1 MDVPIEIDEEDLT
14 EQIYHT
20 GAKYW
25 YRENGRNK
33 NFSYNI
39 RVYFKNEKEQRAA
52 IEKKITYGASTST
65 EDSMDAHHLEMEMQM
80 KEITEGI
87 TKIDINKERYSTLAR
102 YARKTTTE
110 NKIVSSTGTGTI
122 ANNNNENDD
131 KTTDMETT
139 KENNMFKR
147 IEENI
152 ANMKEDTA
160 TDTTTT
166 STSTGDDTTII
177 SKEEINKNGLETE
190 NTEQEN
196 ITNTTTEIQEKITT
210 TTDTEM
216 KKTTINQDTE
226 KEDSTIITK
235 NIGMNQEAIDME
247 DIMAVTDVT
256 ERVQKNNKYNKAF
269 IDEGIE
275 GEFRIDEDE
284 SKKNFE
290 NNKKRKKAN
299 KQTEKI
305 YKSNNIK
312 KEKNNIKIG
321 CINVRGLN
329 ENKKQLEIKKLIENE
344 NWDIG
349 LLTETKLTENKGKY
363 LYHGWAGYETIN
375 NSFNENNS
383 KGGIAIILKKNISDR
398 RYKIEKIDGYA
409 IKMDLLFRKQKN
421 ITLIGIYRP
430 NDDLITTDIINNKL
444 KNWIQEAYRL
454 EQHIIIMGDLNEA
467 ADKAIK
473 FKKLIGNIYNHDLYD
488 VHEVLAGKDIMDTWK
503 SGELSSRIDYIFC
516 NEDLLKEIISHEIL
530 EIEEKI
536 TDHKAKRRLGRTS

>member
-1 MDVPIEIDEEDLT
+1 
-14 EQIYHT
+14 
-20 GAKYW
+20 
-25 YRENGRNK
+25 
-33 NFSYNI
+33 
-39 RVYFKNEKEQRAA
+39 
-52 IEKKITYGASTST
+52 
-65 EDSMDAHHLEMEMQM
+65 MDAHHLEMEMQM

-177 SKEEINKNGLETE
+177 SKEEINKNGLKTE

-226 KEDSTIITK
+226 KEVSTIITK

-269 IDEGIE
+269 IDKGIE

-284 SKKNFE
+284 K
-290 NNKKRKKAN
+290 
-299 KQTEKI
+299 
-305 YKSNNIK
+305 
-312 KEKNNIKIG
+312 
-321 CINVRGLN
+321 V
-329 ENKKQLEIKKLIENE
+329 
-344 NWDIG
+344 
-349 LLTETKLTENKGKY
+349 
-363 LYHGWAGYETIN
+363 
-375 NSFNENNS
+375 
-383 KGGIAIILKKNISDR
+383 
-398 RYKIEKIDGYA
+398 
-409 IKMDLLFRKQKN
+409 
-421 ITLIGIYRP
+421 
-430 NDDLITTDIINNKL
+430 
-444 KNWIQEAYRL
+444 
-454 EQHIIIMGDLNEA
+454 
-467 ADKAIK
+467 
-473 FKKLIGNIYNHDLYD
+473 
-488 VHEVLAGKDIMDTWK
+488 
-503 SGELSSRIDYIFC
+503 
-516 NEDLLKEIISHEIL
+516 
-530 EIEEKI
+530 
-536 TDHKAKRRLGRTS
+536 

>member
-1 MDVPIEIDEEDLT
+1 
-14 EQIYHT
+14 
-20 GAKYW
+20 
-25 YRENGRNK
+25 
-33 NFSYNI
+33 
-39 RVYFKNEKEQRAA
+39 
-52 IEKKITYGASTST
+52 
-65 EDSMDAHHLEMEMQM
+65 M

-190 NTEQEN
+190 TTEQEN

-269 IDEGIE
+269 IDEGIK

-284 SKKNFE
+284 K
-290 NNKKRKKAN
+290 
-299 KQTEKI
+299 
-305 YKSNNIK
+305 
-312 KEKNNIKIG
+312 
-321 CINVRGLN
+321 V
-329 ENKKQLEIKKLIENE
+329 
-344 NWDIG
+344 
-349 LLTETKLTENKGKY
+349 
-363 LYHGWAGYETIN
+363 
-375 NSFNENNS
+375 
-383 KGGIAIILKKNISDR
+383 
-398 RYKIEKIDGYA
+398 
-409 IKMDLLFRKQKN
+409 
-421 ITLIGIYRP
+421 
-430 NDDLITTDIINNKL
+430 
-444 KNWIQEAYRL
+444 
-454 EQHIIIMGDLNEA
+454 
-467 ADKAIK
+467 
-473 FKKLIGNIYNHDLYD
+473 
-488 VHEVLAGKDIMDTWK
+488 
-503 SGELSSRIDYIFC
+503 
-516 NEDLLKEIISHEIL
+516 
-530 EIEEKI
+530 
-536 TDHKAKRRLGRTS
+536 